1 MEMLKCKNNN
11 VWYLREPTI
20 AEILSDSL
28 VKVVMRADGVDAEML
43 ERDLRSMAQT
53 VQSNTWIGDDGF
65 TPRSSPRKRGPRGHK
80 RVYARLQRAMHSMPS
95 KSGSPLPRGRTENV
109 ARADQTNR

>member
-1 MEMLKCKNNN
+1 MKILKCKNNN
-11 VWYLREPTI
+11 VWYQREPTI

-53 VQSNTWIGDDGF
+53 VQSNTRIGDDGF
-65 TPRSSPRKRGPRGHK
+65 TPRSSP
-80 RVYARLQRAMHSMPS
+80 
-95 KSGSPLPRGRTENV
+95 LPRGRTENV
-109 ARADQTNR
+109 TRADQTNR